1 VQFADRVVLR
11 APAAVV
17 WDCLLD
23 PRTLAACIP
32 GAEEVTQL
40 DDRTFSA
47 AIQASVGPISGQFA
61 FRAQLVDCRPP
72 SQLTA
77 RVEGVDSVTR
87 STVHSDTVLTLEP
100 QGPDETALH
109 YQATVQIHGRLAIL
123 GEMVLRTTAALLLAE
138 CARRLQ
144 EQVAARAR
152 DANAPHRAY
161 PKPYGPYS
169 APPP

>member
-1 VQFADRVVLR
+1 VQFADRVVLC

-17 WDCLLD
+17 WDRLLD
-23 PRTLAACIP
+23 PHTLAACIP

-40 DDRTFSA
+40 DARTFSA
-47 AIQASVGPISGQFA
+47 AIQASVGPISGKFA
-61 FRAQLVDCRPP
+61 FRAQIVDCQPP

-100 QGPDETALH
+100 LGPAETALR

-144 EQVAARAR
+144 EQVAGHASGAHEPQRSCSR
-152 DANAPHRAY
+152 PSEPN
-161 PKPYGPYS
+161 G